1 MQQQMQAIQQQQQAM
16 HQQQLLMQQ
25 QLLGFMQ
32 HVVTAIGAPLP
43 QPSPQIA
50 QPATT
55 SMTPALQPS
64 GLQSQRQPPAQFAS
78 PTEQVSQWFA
88 SPVIAP

>member
-1 MQQQMQAIQQQQQAM
+1 M

-32 HVVTAIGAPLP
+32 HVVIAIGAPPPQPLP
-43 QPSPQIA
+43 QLG

-64 GLQSQRQPPAQFAS
+64 GFQSQGQTATQFAL
-78 PTEQVSQWFA
+78 PTEQVS
-88 SPVIAP
+88 